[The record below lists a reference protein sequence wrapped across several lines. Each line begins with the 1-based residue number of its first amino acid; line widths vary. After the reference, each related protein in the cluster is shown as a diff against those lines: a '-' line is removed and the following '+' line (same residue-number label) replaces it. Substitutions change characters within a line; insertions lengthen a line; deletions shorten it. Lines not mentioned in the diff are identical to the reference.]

1 MNRIKKRISKLGSVS
16 KRKKAILIGTLA
28 LLICFGVVATMSG
41 NNEIT
46 RHDGNVLVDSL
57 NISGI
62 SGSGADVVDTGSNNE
77 GALEETALVTSDDI
91 AELKNSDVYFEEV
104 RATINMDRNQI
115 ISMLTDVIS
124 QAQTAAEKENATNQ
138 KLKIIDYME
147 KERMIE
153 SLIETKGLPECL
165 VLITDNAVNIT
176 VKKQDLAQ
184 SDVAKICDIIMR
196 ETGRGANQI
205 VIQSKI

>member
-1 MNRIKKRISKLGSVS
+1 MSKIKKRIPKLGSVS
-16 KRKKAILIGTLA
+16 RKKKAVLIGALA
-28 LLICFGVVATMSG
+28 LAVCFGVVAAMNG
-41 NNEIT
+41 ADEIT

-62 SGSGADVVDTGSNNE
+62 SGNRAEVVDT
-77 GALEETALVTSDDI
+77 AAPLDETSLVTSDDI
-91 AELKNSDVYFEEV
+91 AELRNSDVYFEEV

-124 QAQTAAEKENATNQ
+124 QAQTTAEKENATNQ
-138 KLKIIDYME
+138 KLRIIDYME

-153 SLIETKGLPECL
+153 NLMETRGLPQSL
-165 VLITDNAVNIT
+165 VLITDNAVNVT
-176 VKKQDLAQ
+176 VRAQELTQ

-196 ETGRGANQI
+196 ETGRRANQI
-205 VIQSKI
+205 VIQSKV

>member
-1 MNRIKKRISKLGSVS
+1 MNRIKKRIPKLESIS
-16 KRKKAILIGTLA
+16 RRKKAVLVGALA
-28 LLICFGVVATMSG
+28 LALCFGAVANMNG
-41 NNEIT
+41 ADEIS

-62 SGSGADVVDTGSNNE
+62 SGNSAETVDT
-77 GALEETALVTSDDI
+77 AAPLAETPLVTSDDI
-91 AELKNSDVYFEEV
+91 AELKNSDVYFAEV

-115 ISMLTDVIS
+115 ISMLTDVI
-124 QAQTAAEKENATNQ
+124 AMAETTAEKENATNQ

-153 SLIETKGLPECL
+153 NLMETRGLPESL
-165 VLITDNAVNIT
+165 VLITDNAVNVT
-176 VKKQDLAQ
+176 VKKQNLTQ

-196 ETGRGANQI
+196 ETGRGASQI
-205 VIQSKI
+205 VIQSKV

>member
-1 MNRIKKRISKLGSVS
+1 MNRIKKRIPKLGSIS
-16 KRKKAILIGTLA
+16 RRKKAVLVGALA
-28 LLICFGVVATMSG
+28 LVLCFGVVATMNG
-41 NNEIT
+41 TDEIS

-62 SGSGADVVDTGSNNE
+62 SGNSAEAVDT
-77 GALEETALVTSDDI
+77 AAPLAETPLVTSDDI
-91 AELKNSDVYFEEV
+91 AELRNSDVYFAEV

-115 ISMLTDVIS
+115 ISMLTDVI
-124 QAQTAAEKENATNQ
+124 AMAETTAEKENATNQ

-153 SLIETKGLPECL
+153 NLMETRGLPESL
-165 VLITDNAVNIT
+165 VLITDNAVNVT
-176 VKKQDLAQ
+176 VKKQDLTQ

-196 ETGRGANQI
+196 ETGRGAGQI
-205 VIQSKI
+205 VIQSKV